1 MEAFELKQ
9 KTTSEKTGLISY
21 QFENKLYMLTVY
33 TFEENGQPEI
43 QYPIVI
49 KAKGEHLDI
58 APDVK
63 ISSEEAEICPPLSIS
78 LEQLPLFQDYL
89 EQIPEMVR
97 IIQKTI
103 QNVREKNYDKSRTG
117 H

>member
-49 KAKGEHLDI
+49 KGNILTLHR
-58 APDVK
+58 
-63 ISSEEAEICPPLSIS
+63 
-78 LEQLPLFQDYL
+78 
-89 EQIPEMVR
+89 M
-97 IIQKTI
+97 
-103 QNVREKNYDKSRTG
+103 
-117 H
+117 